1 MAEKKNWTQR
11 AIWNENPTA
20 WTEVGEEQEDT
31 WRAAK
36 VPAWVMGGAFHNM
49 ELSGRSQFGKG
60 AFRNDDFKVIEKNWS
75 RVKVREENIGHIN
88 WEVIRRR

>member
-20 WTEVGEEQEDT
+20 WTEAGEEQKDT

-36 VPAWVMGGAFHNM
+36 VPAWVMGGAFPQH
-49 ELSGRSQFGKG
+49 G
-60 AFRNDDFKVIEKNWS
+60 AQW
-75 RVKVREENIGHIN
+75 EEPVWQGCFQEWWI
-88 WEVIRRR
+88 